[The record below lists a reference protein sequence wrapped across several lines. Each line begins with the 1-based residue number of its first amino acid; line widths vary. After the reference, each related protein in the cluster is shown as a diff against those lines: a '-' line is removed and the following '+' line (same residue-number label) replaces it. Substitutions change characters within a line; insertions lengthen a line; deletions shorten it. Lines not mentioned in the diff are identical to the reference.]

1 MSEHIPAAIPN
12 SFRVVLQ
19 LASKGSRL
27 DGELLRALREQ
38 KEHLDLRNISR
49 EKFKKLFSEKKIL
62 IKGQPARP
70 SSTLAS
76 GTTYVDILLPK
87 AAPKKV

>member
-1 MSEHIPAAIPN
+1 MESKKGASEHEPASVPGA
-12 SFRVVLQ
+12 FRVVINQ
-19 LASKGSRL
+19 SFKGARL

-38 KEHLDLRNISR
+38 KDHLDLRNISR
-49 EKFKKLFSEKKIL
+49 EKFKKLFNDKKIL

-76 GTTYVDILLPK
+76 GVTYVDILF
-87 AAPKKV
+87 